1 MAPKYVLGEQEY
13 TEPNITRL
21 SQEAEML
28 ELYSAE
34 ETLESFE
41 EAKLEKLKILDKHK
55 RFIDELINHVEVDTE
70 HDYFLKERA

>member
-1 MAPKYVLGEQEY
+1 MAPKYTLGESSY
-13 TEPNITRL
+13 TEPNINRM

-41 EAKLEKLKILDKHK
+41 EAKVEKLKILDKHK
-55 RFIDELINHVEVDTE
+55 AFIDELIHHTEVVTE
-70 HDYFLKERA
+70 HEYYGGVS